1 MKKQFNILVINPGST
16 TTKFSIYTNLE
27 ETFSHS
33 IVHEPEDL
41 NMYKQISDQ
50 QYYRRDLIEK
60 TLKEYN
66 LDQVNFDAVIGRGG
80 LIRPVSSGTYMVNE
94 VMRRD
99 LRKALNGE
107 HASNLGGLIAHEI
120 AKKTKGCIALIADPV
135 VVDEM
140 TAKAK
145 ITGHPLFEK
154 KSIFHALNQK
164 AVARSFA
171 KDTQQDYEKLNLIVC
186 HMGGGITVGAHKKGK
201 VVDVNNGYDGNGPFS
216 PERAGTLPAGA
227 LIRLAL
233 DADFEKANLK
243 QILTGGGGLMA
254 HLGTSKFTDI
264 LEKLTQKEPKVQLIA
279 NAFVYNVGKEIGALA
294 AALRGKTDAI
304 ILTGGIANS
313 KWVIEKLKEM
323 VGFLAPIHVY
333 PGEDEL
339 RSLAENAYWVLKGE
353 EKLKQ
358 Y

>member
-16 TTKFSIYTNLE
+16 TTKFSIYKNLV
-27 ETFSHS
+27 ETFTHT
-33 IVHEPEDL
+33 IEHEPEDL
-41 NMYKQISDQ
+41 NIYKQISDQ
-50 QYYRRDLIEK
+50 QYYRRDLILKILK
-60 TLKEYN
+60 THN
-66 LDQVNFDAVIGRGG
+66 LDKLTFDAVIGRGG
-80 LIRPVSSGTYMVNE
+80 LIRPVSSGTYKVNE
-94 VMRRD
+94 TMRKD

-120 AKKTKGCIALIADPV
+120 AKKMDNCIALIADPV

-140 TAKAK
+140 SSVAK

-171 KDTQQDYEKLNLIVC
+171 EDTQQDYTKLSLIVC
-186 HMGGGITVGAHKKGK
+186 HMGGGITVGAHKNGK
-201 VVDVNNGYDGNGPFS
+201 VIDVNNGYDGNGPFS
-216 PERAGTLPAGA
+216 PERSGTLPAGA

-264 LEKLTQKEPKVQLIA
+264 LEKLSQKEPKVQLIA
-279 NAFVYNVGKEIGALA
+279 DAFVYNVGKEIGALA
-294 AALRGKTDAI
+294 AALKGKTDAI

-313 KWVIEKLKEM
+313 EWVINKLKEM
-323 VGFLAPIHVY
+323 IGFLAPIYVY

-339 RSLAENAYWVLKGE
+339 RSLAENAYRILNGD
-353 EKLKQ
+353 EKLKD

>member
-1 MKKQFNILVINPGST
+1 MEKQYKILAINPGST
-16 TTKFSIYTNLE
+16 STKFCIYTNDTE
-27 ETFSHS
+27 EFSCT
-33 IVHEPEDL
+33 VNHEPEDL
-41 NMYKQISDQ
+41 NIYKQISDQ
-50 QYYRRDLIEK
+50 QYYRRDLVLK
-60 TLKEYN
+60 TLKKHHHEGIKY
-66 LDQVNFDAVIGRGG
+66 DAVIGRGG
-80 LIRPVSSGTYMVNE
+80 LIRPVSSGTYRVNE
-94 VMRRD
+94 AMRRD

-120 AKKTKGCIALIADPV
+120 AKSIEGCIALIADPV

-164 AVARSFA
+164 AVARLFA
-171 KDTQQDYEKLNLIVC
+171 KDTHQHYEDLNLIVC
-186 HMGGGITVGAHKKGK
+186 HMGGGITVGAHKNGK

-233 DADFEKANLK
+233 SEDYEKANLK
-243 QILTGGGGLMA
+243 QLLTGGGGLMG
-254 HLGTSKFTDI
+254 HLGTSKFTDVI
-264 LEKLTQKEPKVQLIA
+264 DKLNQHEPKVKLIA
-279 NAFVYNVGKEIGALA
+279 DAFIYNIGKEIGALA
-294 AALRGKTDAI
+294 AALNGKVDAI
-304 ILTGGIANS
+304 LLTGGIANS
-313 KWVIEKLKEM
+313 SWVVDKLTEM
-323 VGFLAPIHVY
+323 IGFLAPIRIY

-339 RSLAENAYWVLKGE
+339 RSLAENAFRVLKGE
-353 EKLKQ
+353 ETLKT

>member
-1 MKKQFNILVINPGST
+1 MEKDYNILVINPGST
-16 TTKFSIYTNLE
+16 TTKFSMYTNLV
-27 ETFSHS
+27 ETFSQT

-50 QYYRRDLIEK
+50 QYFRKDLIVNILK
-60 TLKEYN
+60 THN
-66 LDQVNFDAVIGRGG
+66 LDTSKFDAVIGRGG
-80 LIRPVSSGTYMVNE
+80 LIRPVSSGTYRANE
-94 VMRRD
+94 SMRKD

-120 AKKTKGCIALIADPV
+120 AKKIEGCVALIADPV

-164 AVARSFA
+164 AVARTYA
-171 KDTQQDYEKLNLIVC
+171 KDTHQKYENLKLIVC
-186 HMGGGITVGAHKKGK
+186 HMGGGITVGAHKYGK
-201 VVDVNNGYDGNGPFS
+201 VIDVNNGYDGNGPFS

-233 DADFEKANLK
+233 DEDFEKANLK

-254 HLGTSKFTDI
+254 HLGTSKFTDV
-264 LEKLTQKEPKVQLIA
+264 LEKLDQHEPKVQLIVD
-279 NAFVYNVGKEIGALA
+279 AFVYNIGKEIGALA
-294 AALRGKTDAI
+294 ASLNGKADAI

-323 VGFLAPIHVY
+323 VGFIAPIHVY

-339 RSLAENAYWVLKGE
+339 RSLAENAYRVLKGE
-353 EKLKQ
+353 EQLKV